1 MPSQVEIAESAIYQ
15 TVGNEVVVLNLGTER
30 YYMGCNDSRPPR
42 WRHLLLEHGGLSVV
56 AAVLAA
62 EYAAEEVVI
71 RADLNRLVTQLMG
84 VGLVKAA

>member
-30 YYMGCNDSRPPR
+30 YYGLNDTAAAM
-42 WRHLLLEHGGLSVV
+42 WHLLLEHGGLSVV